1 MAKDL
6 TAIALEKMKPAATR
20 QEIPDGK
27 VRGLYH
33 VVQSSGARSW
43 AFRYRARI
51 DGRPRKL
58 TLGSYP
64 GTTLEAARRA
74 AVVAMQSVAAG
85 NDPAADKAAALKAVR
100 TPAADHLVENV
111 VRNFIERHAKEK
123 TRKATWQESE
133 RILQREIV
141 TRWRGRPL
149 SVVRKSDIHALLDA
163 IMDRGKPAAALRSL
177 QAIRPMFKWAAQR
190 GIIQTSPCEGVDAPS
205 KPGERERWL
214 ADDELRA
221 VWSAASSLRYPFGP
235 IIQLLILLGQR
246 RDEVA
251 GMTFGELDAEKGV
264 WTLPAA
270 RSKNKKAHVVP
281 LPPLALS
288 IIANLPRIESEA
300 GFLFTTTGTS
310 HVVGFG
316 KAKLRLDRSLA
327 KAGRALSPWTL
338 HDLRRTFATG
348 CASLSV
354 APQVVEAILNHSG
367 GVIRGVAKIYNRYDH
382 AREKRAALDLWAAH
396 LSELISGQQNAEH
409 EHITRGSISS
419 GPSQGPS

>member
-6 TAIALEKMKPAATR
+6 TAVALDKMKPAASR
-20 QEIPDGK
+20 REVPDGK

-33 VVQSSGARSW
+33 VVQPSGARSW
-43 AFRYRARI
+43 AFRYRKKD

-74 AVVAMQSVAAG
+74 AVGAMQAVASG
-85 NDPAADKAAALKAVR
+85 DDPAEQKAAVRKAAR
-100 TPAADHLVENV
+100 MPSAELLVENV
-111 VRNFIERHAKEK
+111 VSNFIERHAKEK
-123 TRKATWQESE
+123 TREATWRESE
-133 RILQREIV
+133 RILEREIV
-141 TRWRGRPL
+141 TRWRGKPL
-149 SVVRKSDIHALLDA
+149 SVIGKSDIHVVLDA

-177 QAIRPMFKWAAQR
+177 QAIRPMFKWAVQR
-190 GIIQTSPCEGVDAPS
+190 GIIEMSPCEGVDAPS

-221 VWSAASSLRYPFGP
+221 VWSASCLLGYPFGP

-251 GMTFGELDAEKGV
+251 GMTAKELDLEKGI
-264 WTLPAA
+264 WTLPAV
-270 RSKNKKAHVVP
+270 RSKNKKTHVVP
-281 LPPLALS
+281 LPPLARS
-288 IIANLPRIESEA
+288 IIADLPRIESDA

-316 KAKLRLDRSLA
+316 KAKLRLDVSLA
-327 KAGRALSPWTL
+327 NAGNALAPWTL
-338 HDLRRTFATG
+338 QDLRRTLATG
-348 CASLSV
+348 CAGLGV

-367 GVIRGVAKIYNRYDH
+367 GVIRGVAKVYNRYDY
-382 AREKRAALDLWAAH
+382 AREKRAALELWARH
-396 LSELISGQQNAEH
+396 LSDLVSIP
-409 EHITRGSISS
+409 RG
-419 GPSQGPS
+419 PTALDFCK

>member
-6 TAIALEKMKPAATR
+6 TVVALDKLKPAATR
-20 QEIPDGK
+20 REVPDGK

-33 VVQSSGARSW
+33 LVQPSGARSW
-43 AFRYRARI
+43 AFRYRAVD

-58 TLGSYP
+58 TLGGYP
-64 GTTLEAARRA
+64 GTSLEAARRA
-74 AVVAMQSVAAG
+74 AVAAMQAVAAG
-85 NDPAADKAAALKAVR
+85 GDPAVEKVAARKAIR

-123 TRKATWQESE
+123 TREATWRESK
-133 RILQREIV
+133 RILEREIV
-141 TRWRGRPL
+141 SRWRGKPL

-177 QAIRPMFKWAAQR
+177 QAIRPMFKWAVQR
-190 GIIQTSPCEGVDAPS
+190 GVLPASPCDGVDAPS

-214 ADDELRA
+214 TDDELKA
-221 VWSAASSLRYPFGP
+221 VWSASASLGFPFGP

-251 GMTFGELDAEKGV
+251 GMTADELDLEKGI

-270 RSKNKKAHVVP
+270 RSKNGKAHVVP
-281 LPPLALS
+281 LSAAAQS
-288 IIANLPRIESEA
+288 IISSLPKIESDA

-327 KAGRALSPWTL
+327 SAGVALPPWTL
-338 HDLRRTFATG
+338 HDLRRTLATG
-348 CASLSV
+348 CAGLGV

-367 GVIRGVAKIYNRYDH
+367 GVIRGVARVYNRYDY
-382 AREKRAALDLWAAH
+382 AREKRAALDLWARH
-396 LSELISGQQNAEH
+396 LSDLVSIPCGLIALDSCE
-409 EHITRGSISS
+409 
-419 GPSQGPS
+419 